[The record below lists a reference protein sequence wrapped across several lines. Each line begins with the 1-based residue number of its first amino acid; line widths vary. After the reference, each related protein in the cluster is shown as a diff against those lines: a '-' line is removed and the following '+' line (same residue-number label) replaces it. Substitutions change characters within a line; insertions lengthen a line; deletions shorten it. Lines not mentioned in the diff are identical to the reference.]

1 MWVCTNPTWVP
12 TLVLMFCR
20 SWCNHYV
27 HIVQTLISLLS
38 RVHDCVSVYPCAMHT
53 KGRNQHQAFSLSLS
67 ILFFETEP
75 LTDPGNQCPS

>member
-1 MWVCTNPTWVP
+1 MGPTWVP

-27 HIVQTLISLLS
+27 HLVQALISLLS
-38 RVHDCVSVYPCAMHT
+38 HAHVCVPVHLCAVHT
-53 KGRNQHQAFSLSLS
+53 EGRHQHRTFSLSLS

-75 LTDPGNQCPS
+75 LTDPRNQCAS